1 MIGQENKI
9 EPITNI
15 ETTPTTMNKDKS
27 SLGTGLDSLL
37 GDRPKP
43 EGVAVSQ
50 IPVNDLAPGQYQ
62 PRTKM
67 HKSTLEELAQSI
79 KEQGV
84 LQPLVVRRL
93 ASGRFEIVVGE
104 RRWRAAQLAGINSVP
119 AIVRDLNNDETAKI
133 ALIENLQREDLNA
146 LDQAKG
152 LMRLQREF
160 NLSQEELGSA
170 VGKSRSAVT
179 NLLRLLNLS
188 TEVQVLLEEGKIEMG
203 HARSLLTLNDDQQL
217 ALANRVINESLSV
230 RQCEALVAEVSNNKK
245 KTSQKTRA
253 PDPNILSLQRELS
266 EILGSSV
273 EIRHN
278 KNGKGKLIVS
288 FNDLDILQGIL
299 NKIKS

>member
-1 MIGQENKI
+1 MS
-9 EPITNI
+9 
-15 ETTPTTMNKDKS
+15 KDKS

-43 EGVAVSQ
+43 EGVAVTHVS
-50 IPVNDLAPGQYQ
+50 VDDLAPGQYQ

-104 RRWRAAQLAGINSVP
+104 RRWRAAQLAGISSVP

-160 NLSQEELGSA
+160 NLSQEELGLA
-170 VGKSRSAVT
+170 VGKSRSAVS

-188 TEVQVLLEEGKIEMG
+188 TEVQALLEEGKIEMG
-203 HARSLLTLNDDQQL
+203 HARSLLTLNDDQQY
-217 ALANRVINESLSV
+217 ALAKRVISESLSV
-230 RQCEALVAEVSNNKK
+230 RQCEALAAEVSNNKK
-245 KTSQKTRA
+245 KTSKKTKTT
-253 PDPNILSLQRELS
+253 DPNTSSLERELS
-266 EILGSSV
+266 EIFGSSV

-278 KNGKGKLIVS
+278 KKGKGKLIVN
-288 FNDLDILQGIL
+288 FNNLDTLQGIL
-299 NKIKS
+299 DKIKS

>member
-1 MIGQENKI
+1 
-9 EPITNI
+9 
-15 ETTPTTMNKDKS
+15 
-27 SLGTGLDSLL
+27 
-37 GDRPKP
+37 
-43 EGVAVSQ
+43 VAVTQ
-50 IPVNDLAPGQYQ
+50 ISVDDLAPGQYQ
-62 PRTKM
+62 PRTRM

-104 RRWRAAQLAGINSVP
+104 RRWRAAQLAGIRSVP

-160 NLSQEELGSA
+160 NLSQEELGLA

-188 TEVQVLLEEGKIEMG
+188 SEVQALLEEGKIEMG
-203 HARSLLTLNDDQQL
+203 HARSLLALSDDQQL
-217 ALANRVINESLSV
+217 VCAKRVISESLSV
-230 RQCEALVAEVSNNKK
+230 RECEAMVAGISSNKK
-245 KTSQKTRA
+245 KPTTKTKT
-253 PDPNILSLQRELS
+253 PDPNTVALERELS
-266 EILGSSV
+266 EIFGSSV
-273 EIRHN
+273 EIKHN
-278 KNGKGKLIVS
+278 KKGRGKLIVN
-288 FNDLDILQGIL
+288 FKNLDTLQGIL
-299 NKIKS
+299 DKIKS